1 MGGAKE
7 LEEFYP
13 VGAVGSVWAI
23 AGAQKI
29 SKKQL
34 ALAVAALISIG
45 LCGLA
50 LEKYML
56 RPQRQAAKI
65 ARHLDKAEA
74 SRKLEMARE
83 AEALSTIDNYAS
95 EVSAIDPASKI
106 AITDTASANAKR
118 ASLIQQ
124 IFGSTKIA
132 SPSPAIRQNDV
143 DHANTAWVTA
153 ANLDAI
159 EEWHVTASRGFI
171 SRLYRFVPTKFRQ
184 SRRGKGAMIIAAGHG
199 HVGSE
204 PPYQASIRHLVARGY
219 EVWTVDMPLSG
230 RNAGPVVVSDP
241 IVGTVQIRNH
251 DELQVLSTPEFNPLR
266 IFFDPIAAIVDE
278 LASRGIT
285 NVGMLGLSGGGWTAT
300 LYSALDTR
308 IVAAYSVAGTMPLYA
323 RPWSPPHSAI
333 GDWEQR
339 EIPRLGA
346 DYLDLY
352 ILASQ
357 GARFVNIHNVRD
369 DCCFGGYV
377 ADHYSD
383 AVANVVHII
392 GGRYDAIFDET
403 AEAHTI
409 TPWAQRWVWS
419 DISAIF

>member
-1 MGGAKE
+1 MPNVEADAGGAK
-7 LEEFYP
+7 
-13 VGAVGSVWAI
+13 
-23 AGAQKI
+23 I
-29 SKKQL
+29 SKRHF

-50 LEKYML
+50 LEKFML

-74 SRKLEMARE
+74 NRKHEMARE

-95 EVSAIDPASKI
+95 EVSEIDPASKI
-106 AITDTASANAKR
+106 TITDTASANARR
-118 ASLIQQ
+118 AGLIQQ
-124 IFGSTKIA
+124 IFGSTTIA

-143 DHANTAWVTA
+143 DRANTGWATA
-153 ANLDAI
+153 ANLDTI
-159 EEWHVTASRGFI
+159 EEWHVTTSRGFI
-171 SRLYRFVPTKFRQ
+171 SRLYRFMPTKYRQ
-184 SRRGKGAMIIAAGHG
+184 SRRGKGAMIVAAGHG

-266 IFFDPIAAIVDE
+266 IFLDPIAAIVDE

-285 NVGMLGLSGGGWTAT
+285 NVGMLGLSGGGWTVT

-308 IVAAYSVAGTMPLYA
+308 IVAAYSVAGTMPHYA
-323 RPWSPPHSAI
+323 RPWSPPNNAI

-339 EIPRLGA
+339 EIPSLGV

-352 ILASQ
+352 VLASQ

-377 ADHYSD
+377 ADHYSE
-383 AVANVVHII
+383 AVANVVEHI
-392 GGRYDAIFDET
+392 GGRYDAVFDET
-403 AEAHTI
+403 ADEHTI
-409 TPWAQRWVWS
+409 TLWAHRWVWS
-419 DISAIF
+419 DVSAIF